1 MYSGTSSLLILH
13 QLRSIRGIS
22 PRAHTTCDS
31 SRNLRS
37 EALVSPAISISISSI
52 STYSAIIYIRN
63 TPKLIMINPK
73 PWTAQNNNNLLVAS
87 ELFGIQ
93 TIILLIKP
101 ISSAMQ
107 SMFCVGFISTRV
119 KQHLEQNDYR
129 HIYIY
134 FFCYLHVLV

>member
-1 MYSGTSSLLILH
+1 
-13 QLRSIRGIS
+13 
-22 PRAHTTCDS
+22 
-31 SRNLRS
+31 
-37 EALVSPAISISISSI
+37 
-52 STYSAIIYIRN
+52 
-63 TPKLIMINPK
+63 MINPK

-129 HIYIY
+129 HR
-134 FFCYLHVLV
+134 FLCYLHVLV